1 MLVFRN
7 GPVIKAVVL
16 TLRSQDMIALETNL
30 DQQVKHSVLLGWI
43 IVFKAQIFL
52 TIFFLDHRFRIVNGK
67 AKSLKNAVTII
78 NCFIANQSFK
88 KTGVI

>member
-7 GPVIKAVVL
+7 GPGIKAVVL

-52 TIFFLDHRFRIVNGK
+52 KIFFG
-67 AKSLKNAVTII
+67 S
-78 NCFIANQSFK
+78 
-88 KTGVI
+88 

>member
-7 GPVIKAVVL
+7 GPGIKAVVL

-52 TIFFLDHRFRIVNGK
+52 TIFFYHRFRIVNGK

>member
-1 MLVFRN
+1 MLVFRH

-16 TLRSQDMIALETNL
+16 TLGSQDMIALETNL

-52 TIFFLDHRFRIVNGK
+52 TIFFG
-67 AKSLKNAVTII
+67 S
-78 NCFIANQSFK
+78 
-88 KTGVI
+88 

>member
-1 MLVFRN
+1 MLVFRH

-52 TIFFLDHRFRIVNGK
+52 TIFFW
-67 AKSLKNAVTII
+67 II
-78 NCFIANQSFK
+78 DFES
-88 KTGVI
+88 

>member
-7 GPVIKAVVL
+7 GPGIKAVVL

-43 IVFKAQIFL
+43 IAFKAQIFL
-52 TIFFLDHRFRIVNGK
+52 TIFFG
-67 AKSLKNAVTII
+67 S
-78 NCFIANQSFK
+78 
-88 KTGVI
+88 